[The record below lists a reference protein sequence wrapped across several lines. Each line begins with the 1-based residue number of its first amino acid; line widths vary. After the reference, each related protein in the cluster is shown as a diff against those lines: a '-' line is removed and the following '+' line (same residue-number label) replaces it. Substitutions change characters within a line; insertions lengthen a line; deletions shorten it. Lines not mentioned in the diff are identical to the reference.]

1 MELKKRICDSNIF
14 SLLYYSFEDY
24 KTKMSKW
31 TYFAYQLKIGI
42 QIQESLYFIQLIVD
56 DVKQSITAKSV
67 LNFFMVVAML
77 QH

>member
-1 MELKKRICDSNIF
+1 
-14 SLLYYSFEDY
+14 
-24 KTKMSKW
+24 MSKW